1 MWWGH
6 VVATGVIWLGGLWIL
21 ATRDFLFGGPRWA
34 VFAGE
39 FVAFLAFG
47 ISWLAKGA
55 ERKLLFSWPTT
66 NDAPAAANDPSQ
78 AL

>member
-1 MWWGH
+1 